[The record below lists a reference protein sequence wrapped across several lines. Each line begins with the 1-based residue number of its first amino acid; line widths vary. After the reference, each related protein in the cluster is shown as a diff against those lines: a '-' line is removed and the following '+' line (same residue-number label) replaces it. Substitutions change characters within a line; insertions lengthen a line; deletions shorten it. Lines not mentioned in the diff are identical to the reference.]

1 MRAAKRIV
9 EWITFQTK
17 IEIQNEICD
26 RQPQIRNFNK
36 MSSKLPFGFLFII
49 FSLAHG
55 LAWTDGELLIWIS
68 DERGHGPL
76 VELGEKFE
84 QELGVSVKVET
95 QEGITDKFQAAAP
108 GGKGPDIF
116 FWANDRIGEWAD
128 AGLLKPLKIKE
139 DFKAAFLPMAW
150 EAVTHRKRV
159 WGYPLALECVSL
171 IYNKK
176 LVAGKPPTQ
185 LSEFPAF
192 AKELKARNPKLIA
205 IMWEYNSPYFSF
217 PFLASAG
224 AYSFKRTET
233 GYDLKDIGVDNAG
246 AIKGLKAI
254 IDLIKEDVLPKGS
267 TQSMTDQKM
276 SVGELATM
284 VNGPWAWA
292 DLRKSGIDFELA
304 PLPGVGGNPGK
315 PFVGVLTA
323 LINRSSPNADLAI
336 EFLEKYV
343 CTSEGLKAIDAE
355 APIGVPALKSLA
367 DEMSAGNPLIRET
380 YENALNGVVMPNI
393 PQMGKFWSS
402 MKAAF
407 EIATSGRA
415 SPEVALK
422 GARKRMQK

>member
-1 MRAAKRIV
+1 
-9 EWITFQTK
+9 
-17 IEIQNEICD
+17 
-26 RQPQIRNFNK
+26 
-36 MSSKLPFGFLFII
+36 MSKTLLFGLFVI
-49 FSLAHG
+49 FSAAHG

-68 DERGHGPL
+68 DDRGHDAL
-76 VELGEKFE
+76 VELGKKFE

-95 QEGITDKFQAAAP
+95 QEGITDKFQAAAQSA
-108 GGKGPDIF
+108 KGPDIF

-150 EAVTHRKRV
+150 QAVTHRKRV

-171 IYNKK
+171 ICNKK
-176 LVAGKPPTQ
+176 LVVGKPPTQ

-192 AKELKARNPKLIA
+192 AKELKARDPNVIS
-205 IMWEYNSPYFSF
+205 IMWEYKSPYFSF

-224 AYSFKRTET
+224 AYSFKRTGS

-246 AIKGLKAI
+246 AVEGLQAI
-254 IDLIKEDVLPKGS
+254 IELINADVLPKGS
-267 TQSMTDQKM
+267 TQSVMDEKM
-276 SVGELATM
+276 SSGQLATM
-284 VNGPWAWA
+284 VNGPWVWA

-304 PLPGVGGNPGK
+304 PVPGVGGNPGR

-323 LINRSSPNADLAI
+323 LINRWSPNDDFAK

-343 CTSEGLKAIDAE
+343 CTVDGLKAIDAG
-355 APIGVPALKSLA
+355 APLGVPALKTLA
-367 DEMSAGNPLIRET
+367 DEMSANNPLIKGT

-402 MKAAF
+402 MKAAL
-407 EIATSGRA
+407 EIATSRRA
-415 SPEVALK
+415 SPEVALAN
-422 GARKRMQK
+422 ARKSMRK